1 MYPPTQ
7 RRAKKRSMSPPTS
20 RDLRVSAC
28 PKACEKAVDVSEIAL
43 LQYEAHI
50 VVPAGDRQC
59 GVGDAEC
66 STEMVKVHP
75 RRLHGE
81 ELENEA
87 QLRPRA
93 MDPQKKKKKRTT
105 NNESNERRT
114 EMENEYAVRY
124 TKREATK

>member
-93 MDPQKKKKKRTT
+93 MDPQKKKNEQRTT
-105 NNESNERRT
+105 KTTKANGV
-114 EMENEYAVRY
+114 ENEYEVLY